1 MSNAVSTPESGGLSR
16 IPFTVAAENQIK
28 SLSFWL
34 AVLGWINGIAAA
46 VDLSNLV
53 FQRNMGQVVN
63 LIIHVAV
70 ATWALQASTSF
81 KKVAVTDTADQAY
94 LVQGFARLRSLFL
107 LQGLL
112 VIVALA
118 FIAAALLFVV
128 LLAAG
133 TH

>member
-1 MSNAVSTPESGGLSR
+1 M
-16 IPFTVAAENQIK
+16 
-28 SLSFWL
+28 
-34 AVLGWINGIAAA
+34 LGWP
-46 VDLSNLV
+46 
-53 FQRNMGQVVN
+53 
-63 LIIHVAV
+63 IIHVAV
-70 ATWALQASTSF
+70 ATWALQGSTSF

-94 LVQGFARLRSLFL
+94 LVQGVARLRSLFL